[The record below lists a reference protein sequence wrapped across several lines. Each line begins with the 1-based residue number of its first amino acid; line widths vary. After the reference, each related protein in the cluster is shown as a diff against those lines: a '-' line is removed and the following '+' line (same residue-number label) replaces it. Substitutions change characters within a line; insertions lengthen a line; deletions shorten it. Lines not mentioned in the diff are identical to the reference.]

1 MFRHIVLTR
10 FKPDVSE
17 AQIAQLYDRL
27 SALIDRH
34 PGARG
39 FLGGRSTSREQMERG
54 FLHGFTIDFDDWTAL
69 QAYADDP
76 DHRALSAELVES
88 AIGGRDGLIVLDIEV
103 PGQDDPAKP

>member
-1 MFRHIVLTR
+1 MIRHIVLTR
-10 FKPDVSE
+10 FKPDVSD

-39 FLGGRSTSREQMERG
+39 FVGGRSTSPEQMERG
-54 FLHGFTIDFDDWTAL
+54 FRHSFTIDFDDWTAL

-76 DHRALSAELVES
+76 DHRALGAALVES

-103 PGQDDPAKP
+103 PGPTDRVEP

>member
-1 MFRHIVLTR
+1 MIRHIVLTR

-39 FLGGRSTSREQMERG
+39 FVGGRSTSPEQMERG
-54 FLHGFTIDFDDWTAL
+54 FLHSFTIDFDDWTAL

-76 DHRALSAELVES
+76 DHRALGAELVTLAQGEL
-88 AIGGRDGLIVLDIEV
+88 DGLIVLDIEV